1 MSNYELAQKYLQKVD
16 PILGKI
22 IHQIPPFA
30 YKVKKDE
37 AFIKLVDEIVGQQ
50 LSGKVADVIFARFL
64 TLFPNKEI
72 TPEKV
77 LKLEDQA
84 IRDVGM
90 AWSKVRSIK
99 DLALK
104 VSNKEVILEKLEELK
119 DEDVIAELTKV
130 KGIGRWTAEMFLM
143 FHLER
148 PDIFSHGDYGL
159 RKAIKNIYNLKE
171 LPTQEEA
178 EKISQ
183 QWSPYRTLASQY
195 LWRSLDL

>member
-1 MSNYELAQKYLQKVD
+1 MSKHDIARKHLLSVD
-16 PILGKI
+16 SILGKVI
-22 IHQIPPFA
+22 QQIPPF
-30 YKVKKDE
+30 KEQVVKRDP
-37 AFIKLVDEIVGQQ
+37 FVHLIDEIMSQQ
-50 LSGKVADVIFARFL
+50 LSGKVADVIFTRFL
-64 TLFPNKEI
+64 TLFPDKLV
-72 TPEKV
+72 TPERV

-84 IRDVGM
+84 IRDVGT
-90 AWSKVRSIK
+90 AWSKVHSIK

-104 VSNKEVILEKLEELK
+104 VSLGEVLLDRLDTLTDEEVITELS
-119 DEDVIAELTKV
+119 KV

-178 EKISQ
+178 EKISLA
-183 QWSPYRTLASQY
+183 WSPYRTLASQY